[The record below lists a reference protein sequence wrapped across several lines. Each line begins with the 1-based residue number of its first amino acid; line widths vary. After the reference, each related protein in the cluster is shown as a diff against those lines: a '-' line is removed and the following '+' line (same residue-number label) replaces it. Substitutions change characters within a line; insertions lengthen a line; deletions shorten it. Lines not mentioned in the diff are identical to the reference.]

1 MTGPMF
7 YLFLYFHFPSQE
19 LAPRRHSI
27 TIFEWTNECINVLDK
42 GIDYIKIIFQT
53 QLIMVESTLPINY
66 DRKPFLVVQAL
77 SSF

>member
-7 YLFLYFHFPSQE
+7 YLFLYFHFPSQG

-27 TIFEWTNECINVLDK
+27 TVFQRINECINVLDK

-53 QLIMVESTLPINY
+53 QLVMLESILHI
-66 DRKPFLVVQAL
+66 
-77 SSF
+77 S